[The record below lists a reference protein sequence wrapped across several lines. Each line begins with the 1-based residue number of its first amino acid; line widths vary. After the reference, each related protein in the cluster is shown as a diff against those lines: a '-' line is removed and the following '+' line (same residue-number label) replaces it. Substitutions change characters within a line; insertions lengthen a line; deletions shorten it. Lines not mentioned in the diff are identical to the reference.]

1 MKTILCYGDS
11 NTFGLMPD
19 LINRY
24 PKHIRWPGI
33 LQKRLGDGFDVIEE
47 GLGGRTTVWD
57 DPVEEHKNG
66 KSYLLPCLESHRPID
81 LVILMLGTN
90 DLKDRFHVSSFTIA
104 ASIEN
109 LLNCIEKSAAGPDFK
124 APQVLLVCPVPIRDV
139 GNKDL
144 NRMLEG
150 GFEKSR
156 ELADYYAAIAERRGI
171 WYLEPGKYVETSDQ
185 DGIHYTEAGHAK
197 MAELMEEAVRK
208 IFGMNA

>member
-19 LINRY
+19 LLNRY
-24 PKHIRWPGI
+24 PKHIRWTGI
-33 LQKRLGDGFDVIEE
+33 LQQRLGPDFDVIEE

-66 KSYLLPCLESHRPID
+66 KKYLLPCLESHRPID
-81 LVILMLGTN
+81 LVIIMLGTN

-104 ASIEN
+104 TSIEN
-109 LLNCIEKSAAGPDFK
+109 LLNAIQNSASGPDFK

-139 GNKDL
+139 GDINM
-144 NRMLEG
+144 NRMLAG
-150 GFEKSR
+150 GFEKSH
-156 ELADYYAAIAERRGI
+156 ELGPYYEAIAKRRGI
-171 WYLEPGKYVETSDQ
+171 WYLEPGERVETSDQ
-185 DGIHYTEAGHAK
+185 DGTHYTVAGHAK

-208 IFGMNA
+208 IFEA

>member
-1 MKTILCYGDS
+1 
-11 NTFGLMPD
+11 MPD
-19 LINRY
+19 LLNRY
-24 PKHIRWPGI
+24 PKHIRWTGI
-33 LQKRLGDGFDVIEE
+33 LQQRLGDNFDVIEE

-66 KSYLLPCLESHRPID
+66 KKYLLPCLESHRPID

-104 ASIEN
+104 TSIEN
-109 LLNCIEKSAAGPDFK
+109 LLNSIEKSASGPDFK

-139 GNKDL
+139 GNPDL

-150 GFEKSR
+150 GFSKSH
-156 ELADYYAAIAERRGI
+156 ELGAYYAAIAQRRGI
-171 WYLEPGKYVETSDQ
+171 WYLEPGERVQTSDQ

-208 IFGMNA
+208 IFEA